1 MPSKRGTKTPP
12 PFLLNEVDRSG
23 RLIAPEVL
31 AVARELGPRA
41 VAYAENLIGD
51 SAVAATCLEEAAAS
65 VSAAIREKQ
74 RTGATAV
81 RNVSAYL
88 FSTFIHMIDRTKER
102 QVSLEQ
108 SLQEYGETEFASWEE
123 GREETRVL
131 LNEIMAICGQ
141 VSGRIVMLHLE
152 GWSWDEIGERFGIS
166 RHAAE
171 TRYRKA
177 LDRARKT
184 LKIQK

>member
-1 MPSKRGTKTPP
+1 MPSKRGTKTLP
-12 PFLLNEVDRSG
+12 PFLLSEVDRSG
-23 RLIAPEVL
+23 RPIAPDVL
-31 AVARELGPRA
+31 SVAREIGPRA
-41 VAYAENLIGD
+41 IAYAENLIGD
-51 SAVAATCLEEAAAS
+51 PAVAVTHLEEAAAS
-65 VSAAIREKQ
+65 VSAVIAEKR
-74 RTGATAV
+74 RTGAAAV

-88 FSTFIHMIDRTKER
+88 FRTFIHLIDRAKER

-108 SLQEYGETEFASWEE
+108 SLEEYAGTEFALWEE

-141 VSGRIVMLHLE
+141 ISGRIVMLHLE
-152 GWSWDEIGERFGIS
+152 GWSWDEIGDRFGIS